1 MLKTL
6 DILIGATTVLLL
18 FSMAVTVITQAVTSL
33 LDKRGKHLLA
43 GLASLLQHLGIQT
56 RDTAET
62 IAKAVLTHP
71 MVAAAEGKPGTVVS
85 REEFTLLLL
94 DLASGQGA
102 ASLEGDAL
110 SELQNLLKK
119 NGVADPGQT
128 LNNIRKMAL
137 MLETSNPE
145 LANHFR
151 SELSIVRECATDYV
165 VKVNAWFDQ
174 TIDRVSQAFT
184 RHAHR
189 VTIAAA
195 FVVVIAIQ
203 LDIIAVVDRLSID
216 DQFRNAV
223 VGPVAKQFTDSVVS
237 PSTNTPP
244 APTATPPAPN
254 SATSAAGAAATP
266 ATSTATLPDAGGQSP
281 TASPAGPQPKPQ
293 LDTQLYYNLLDTA
306 GLITLPTNKQWLDRI
321 KDPRKYPGMIIAAL
335 LISLGAPFWYNIL
348 KDLLGLRSTLAQKD
362 DAQRAQ
368 RQAPQ
373 PASNPSLTSD
383 SGPLPSDPL
392 QGEQGD
398 LQAVG

>member
-18 FSMAVTVITQAVTSL
+18 FSMAVTVVTQAVTSL

-71 MVAAAEGKPGTVVS
+71 MVAAAKGKLGTLVS
-85 REEFTLLLL
+85 REEFTTLLL

-110 SELQNLLKK
+110 TELQDLLKK
-119 NGVADPGQT
+119 NGVPDPAQT
-128 LNNIRKMAL
+128 LNNIRRMAL
-137 MLETSNPE
+137 MLETSNPQ
-145 LANHFR
+145 LANHVR
-151 SELSIVRECATDYV
+151 SELAIVRECATDYV

-184 RHAHR
+184 KHAHR

-195 FVVVIAIQ
+195 FVVVIAVQ
-203 LDIIAVVDRLSID
+203 LDILAVVDRLSID

-223 VGPVAKQFTDSVVS
+223 VGPVAKQFTDSVVP
-237 PSTNTPP
+237 PSNSTPP
-244 APTATPPAPN
+244 APSATLPAAN
-254 SATSAAGAAATP
+254 SAPSAAGAAATP
-266 ATSTATLPDAGGQSP
+266 APPTSTAAEAGGQPPP
-281 TASPAGPQPKPQ
+281 TNAGSQTKPQ
-293 LDTQLYYNLLDTA
+293 LDSKLYYNLLDAA
-306 GLITLPTNKQWLDRI
+306 GLITLPTDKSWVEKIQE
-321 KDPRKYPGMIIAAL
+321 PRKYPGMIIAAL

-348 KDLLGLRSTLAQKD
+348 KDLLGLRSTLAQND

-368 RQAPQ
+368 RQAAKPPSNQ
-373 PASNPSLTSD
+373 PSTTNPTPTLGESF
-383 SGPLPSDPL
+383 P
-392 QGEQGD
+392 GEQGD
-398 LQAVG
+398 LTAVG